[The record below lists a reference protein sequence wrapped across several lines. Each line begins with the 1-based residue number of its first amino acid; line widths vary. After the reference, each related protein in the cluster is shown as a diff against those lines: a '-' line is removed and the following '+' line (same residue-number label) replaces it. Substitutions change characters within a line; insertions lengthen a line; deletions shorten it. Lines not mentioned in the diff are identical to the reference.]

1 MTSLREALGAALD
14 GGTPE
19 PVDTTPA
26 ETVVESGG
34 EAAQVPETTNHGGE
48 TPAATEVSTATTAE
62 RVRDGLGRFVPKDTS
77 ATAPGASAAPKAPEA
92 PAAPEAGAGTAA
104 PPAEAPAPAYAPPVA
119 WKAEAKAAWSALPAH
134 VQAEVHRRETET
146 SNILR
151 ETASARNIATQFTE
165 TVTPYLPFMRAEG
178 ASSPLEAIRNLMD
191 VAVQL
196 RTGTAFQKANTLAQ
210 LVKTYGVDIEALDSA
225 LVGTAAEDPKV
236 AMQQQIDAL
245 VQQRMAPFQQLVQQ
259 AQAAQQAQQAAIG
272 QEIDAELETFQ
283 QSRPHYQTVRGMMA
297 DLMEVAQ
304 RNNVELTLADAYDQA
319 LRLHPATKGVTIAAQ
334 TAQTAAQLNDAA
346 QRAKRAAVSGR
357 VQTQSTAVPAGGAN
371 PPSTLRG
378 AIAQAMQDVPLA

>member
-1 MTSLREALGAALD
+1 MTSLREALGAAID
-14 GGTPE
+14 GGAPE
-19 PVDTTPA
+19 
-26 ETVVESGG
+26 VVETPVQAEAAVEG
-34 EAAQVPETTNHGGE
+34 EATQAPDAANQGSETSAPPETT
-48 TPAATEVSTATTAE
+48 TSTE
-62 RVRDGLGRFVPKDTS
+62 RIRDGLGRFVPKDTAAKAPDAS
-77 ATAPGASAAPKAPEA
+77 ATPPAGASAEL
-92 PAAPEAGAGTAA
+92 EAGAGTT
-104 PPAEAPAPAYAPPVA
+104 PTPAEAPAPAYAAPA
-119 WKAEAKAAWSALPAH
+119 GWKPEAKAAWSALPAH
-134 VQAEVHRRETET
+134 VQAEVSRRETEM
-146 SNILR
+146 SNTLR
-151 ETASARNIATQFTE
+151 ESASARNIAQQFTE

-196 RTGTAFQKANTLAQ
+196 RTGSAFQKASTLAQ

-236 AMQQQIDAL
+236 AMQQQIDAV

-259 AQAAQQAQQAAIG
+259 AQAAQQAQMAAMG
-272 QEIDAELETFQ
+272 QEIDTELTTFQ
-283 QSRPHYQTVRGMMA
+283 QSRPHFETVKSMMA

-304 RNNVELTLADAYDQA
+304 RNNVEMTLAEAYEQA
-319 LRLHPATKGVTIAAQ
+319 LRLHPSTKGVTIAAQ

-357 VQTQSTAVPAGGAN
+357 VQAQSTAVPVGGAN